1 MKICATRSFHN
12 EDELRNMI
20 IVRKQN
26 FLYYSLS
33 LSEQID
39 FSLIF
44 PLFFLINAAITLLYC
59 KEDEEVS
66 DEKRGGTAGTNDH
79 RRSLKP

>member
-1 MKICATRSFHN
+1 
-12 EDELRNMI
+12 MI